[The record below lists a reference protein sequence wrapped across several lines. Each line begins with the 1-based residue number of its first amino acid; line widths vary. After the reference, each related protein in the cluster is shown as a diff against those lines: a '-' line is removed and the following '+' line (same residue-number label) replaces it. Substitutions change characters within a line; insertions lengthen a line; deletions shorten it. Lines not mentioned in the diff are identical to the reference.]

1 MRYVQKR
8 WLTAAAVLA
17 CLTAAPVRGDEVAEK
32 GREILNRYREAVVTV
47 PVVLR
52 VSGSS
57 GRSSESRQELTGTVV
72 DPSGLT
78 VLALSAVDP
87 TDIYRRL
94 SQNTRTD
101 IEVMDIKIVQA
112 DQTELLAEIVLRDA
126 DLDLVFIRPKAKP
139 SKPMAAVDLSKSGA
153 PQVLDQVITLNR
165 LNRAASRAYAASV
178 ERISAVV
185 QRPRTFYIPDTAMTS
200 TTLGSPAFLPDGR
213 IVGVFVM
220 RAVSSGGTADTRH
233 NLTTILL
240 PAEDILNGAKQAPE
254 AGSAAD
260 RREAPAAEQAT
271 SSEQGA
277 N

>member
-1 MRYVQKR
+1 AADGGDCPLAEERGDHESVARDSHVVSRAGAELANLNRKGIMRYVQKR

-112 DQTELLAEIVLRDA
+112 DQ
-126 DLDLVFIRPKAKP
+126 
-139 SKPMAAVDLSKSGA
+139 
-153 PQVLDQVITLNR
+153 
-165 LNRAASRAYAASV
+165 
-178 ERISAVV
+178 
-185 QRPRTFYIPDTAMTS
+185 
-200 TTLGSPAFLPDGR
+200 
-213 IVGVFVM
+213 
-220 RAVSSGGTADTRH
+220 
-233 NLTTILL
+233 
-240 PAEDILNGAKQAPE
+240 
-254 AGSAAD
+254 
-260 RREAPAAEQAT
+260 
-271 SSEQGA
+271 
-277 N
+277 